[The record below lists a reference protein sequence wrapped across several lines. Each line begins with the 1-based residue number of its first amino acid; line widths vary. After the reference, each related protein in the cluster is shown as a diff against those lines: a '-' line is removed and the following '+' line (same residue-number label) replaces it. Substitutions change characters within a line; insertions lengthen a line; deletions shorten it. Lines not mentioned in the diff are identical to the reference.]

1 MSIRGGSLSLP
12 DGSALGVGVFVG
24 VSRFRYVDLT
34 DLGLTTS
41 NIGMQAIA
49 FLPNVRIG
57 QRRILIKETS

>member
-12 DGSALGVGVFVG
+12 DGAALGVGVFVG
-24 VSRFRYVDLT
+24 VSRFHYVDLT

-49 FLPNVRIG
+49 FL
-57 QRRILIKETS
+57 